1 MEPRPA
7 GRPSVR
13 AASQLSMYG
22 SPNVRGRTI
31 PVMND
36 IAQRHPDQA
45 TPRAEREHRA
55 IRPRPRLDK
64 NPLPSASEQGRSM
77 TTVVNVR
84 NVNPWDPDVVYVG
97 RANPRIGLK
106 GSKWANPFKIG
117 PFTREESIDAYRT
130 FIQTEIREKPLLYR
144 LD

>member
-1 MEPRPA
+1 
-7 GRPSVR
+7 
-13 AASQLSMYG
+13 
-22 SPNVRGRTI
+22 
-31 PVMND
+31 
-36 IAQRHPDQA
+36 
-45 TPRAEREHRA
+45 
-55 IRPRPRLDK
+55 
-64 NPLPSASEQGRSM
+64 M

-144 LD
+144 LDDLRGKKLACWCAPKACHGDVLAELCNAQVPA